1 MKDLEIKI
9 ALNNE
14 THYYLTRSIK
24 PFRQKD
30 WYNTCKSMIAYSN
43 NAPKTKNMQQIT
55 QDCIA
60 FNPSAF
66 GEFVVVV
73 LKIFT

>member
-1 MKDLEIKI
+1 MYNIKNGYMKLFK
-9 ALNNE
+9 
-14 THYYLTRSIK
+14 SIK
-24 PFRQKD
+24 KD
-30 WYNTCKSMIAYSN
+30 TCRSMMAYSN
-43 NAPKTKNMQQIT
+43 NAPKTKNIQQMT

>member
-1 MKDLEIKI
+1 MKLFK
-9 ALNNE
+9 
-14 THYYLTRSIK
+14 SIK
-24 PFRQKD
+24 KD
-30 WYNTCKSMIAYSN
+30 TCRSMMAYSN
-43 NAPKTKNMQQIT
+43 NAPKTKNIQQMT

>member
-1 MKDLEIKI
+1 M
-9 ALNNE
+9 
-14 THYYLTRSIK
+14 
-24 PFRQKD
+24 
-30 WYNTCKSMIAYSN
+30 MAYSN
-43 NAPKTKNMQQIT
+43 NAPKTKNIQHMT